1 MSNSSSNS
9 ISITEIVNK
18 GLKKRY
24 RSEFMFRLYGIT
36 SILFAAA
43 FLIVFFSSIID
54 KGYSAFTQGELNI
67 SIYLDPEIIDPDN
80 TRDEEEIRYAN
91 YDKLVLDSL
100 KNFFPS
106 VSTRNE
112 RKELKALVSNGTS
125 LRIQSLVLDDM
136 SLIGKTLDL
145 SVKLDSDIDMFLK
158 GNIDITLDESQ
169 RRISDNQVK
178 WTNELKTKGLISQK
192 FNSTLF
198 SAGDSREPEQAGVLG
213 ALIGS
218 FFMLL
223 ITFIV
228 AFPLGVAA
236 AIYLEEFAPKNKFTD
251 FVEVNINNLAAVP
264 SIIYGL
270 LGLAVFINFF
280 GMPRSA
286 PLVGGLVLALM
297 TFPVIIIASRAALQ
311 SVPPSI
317 TDAALGVGASKI
329 QTVFDHVFPLALPGM
344 LTGSIIGMARALG
357 ESAPLLMIGMVAF
370 VVDIPSTPLDASA
383 ALPVQVYLWADAPE
397 RGFVERTSAAILVLL
412 FFLLV
417 MNSTAIWLRN
427 KFEIKW

>member
-9 ISITEIVNK
+9 SSITEIVNK

-67 SIYLDPEIIDPDN
+67 SIYLDPQIIDPDN

-91 YDKLVLDSL
+91 YDKLVFDSL

-106 VSTRNE
+106 VSSRKE

-158 GNIDITLDESQ
+158 GNVDITLDESQ

-178 WTNELKTKGLISQK
+178 WTNELKTQGLISQK

>member
-1 MSNSSSNS
+1 MNNSLSNSS
-9 ISITEIVNK
+9 SITEIVNK

-91 YDKLVLDSL
+91 YDKLVFESL

-106 VSTRNE
+106 VSSRKE

-158 GNIDITLDESQ
+158 GNIDISLDESQ
-169 RRISDNQVK
+169 RKISDNQVK

-236 AIYLEEFAPKNKFTD
+236 AIYLEEFAPKNRFTD

-329 QTVFDHVFPLALPGM
+329 QTIFDHVFPLALPGM

-370 VVDIPSTPLDASA
+370 VVDIPGTPLDASA

>member
-1 MSNSSSNS
+1 
-9 ISITEIVNK
+9 
-18 GLKKRY
+18 
-24 RSEFMFRLYGIT
+24 
-36 SILFAAA
+36 
-43 FLIVFFSSIID
+43 
-54 KGYSAFTQGELNI
+54 
-67 SIYLDPEIIDPDN
+67 
-80 TRDEEEIRYAN
+80 
-91 YDKLVLDSL
+91 
-100 KNFFPS
+100 
-106 VSTRNE
+106 
-112 RKELKALVSNGTS
+112 
-125 LRIQSLVLDDM
+125 
-136 SLIGKTLDL
+136 
-145 SVKLDSDIDMFLK
+145 MFLK
-158 GNIDITLDESQ
+158 GNIEIALDESQ
-169 RRISDNQVK
+169 RKMSDNQVK

-236 AIYLEEFAPKNKFTD
+236 AIYLEEFAPKHRFTD

-329 QTVFDHVFPLALPGM
+329 QTIFDHVFPLALPGM

-370 VVDIPSTPLDASA
+370 VVDIPGTPLDASA

-397 RGFVERTSAAILVLL
+397 RGFVERTSASILVLL

>member
-1 MSNSSSNS
+1 MNNSLSNSS
-9 ISITEIVNK
+9 SITEIVNK

-24 RSEFMFRLYGIT
+24 RSEFFFRLYGIT
-36 SILFAAA
+36 SILFAAV

-80 TRDEEEIRYAN
+80 TLDEEEIRYAN
-91 YDKLVLDSL
+91 YDKLVFDSL
-100 KNFFPS
+100 KNLFPS
-106 VSTRNE
+106 VSSRKE

-136 SLIGKTLDL
+136 SLIGKTLDI

-158 GNIDITLDESQ
+158 GNVDISLDEAQ

-236 AIYLEEFAPKNKFTD
+236 AIYLEEFAPKNRFTD

>member
-9 ISITEIVNK
+9 SSITEIVNK

-36 SILFAAA
+36 SILFAAV

-91 YDKLVLDSL
+91 YDKLVFDSL

-106 VSTRNE
+106 VSSRKE

-158 GNIDITLDESQ
+158 GNVDITLDESQ

-223 ITFIV
+223 ITVIV

>member
-9 ISITEIVNK
+9 SSITEIVNK

-91 YDKLVLDSL
+91 YDKLVFDSL

-106 VSTRNE
+106 VSSRKE

-158 GNIDITLDESQ
+158 GNVDISLDESQ

-178 WTNELKTKGLISQK
+178 WTNELKTKGLINQK

-236 AIYLEEFAPKNKFTD
+236 AIYLEEFAPKNRFTD

>member
-9 ISITEIVNK
+9 SSITEIVNK

-91 YDKLVLDSL
+91 YDKLVFDSL

-106 VSTRNE
+106 VSSRKE

-158 GNIDITLDESQ
+158 GNVDISLDEAK

-236 AIYLEEFAPKNKFTD
+236 AIYLEEFAPKNRFTD

>member
-9 ISITEIVNK
+9 SSISEIVNK

>member
-1 MSNSSSNS
+1 M
-9 ISITEIVNK
+9 
-18 GLKKRY
+18 
-24 RSEFMFRLYGIT
+24 
-36 SILFAAA
+36 
-43 FLIVFFSSIID
+43 
-54 KGYSAFTQGELNI
+54 
-67 SIYLDPEIIDPDN
+67 
-80 TRDEEEIRYAN
+80 
-91 YDKLVLDSL
+91 
-100 KNFFPS
+100 
-106 VSTRNE
+106 
-112 RKELKALVSNGTS
+112 VSNGTS

-158 GNIDITLDESQ
+158 GNVDITLDESQ

-370 VVDIPSTPLDASA
+370 VVDIPSSPLDASA

-397 RGFVERTSAAILVLL
+397 RGFVEKTSAAILVLL